1 MDAFRENTAGGGT
14 ALPDKTLRFCSS
26 ARETQLPVFPLPKRS
41 ALQTEGAPQLPV
53 TADLPVGSEP
63 KTRFLCGLCVPI
75 SYQPARNSALRI
87 TNYEFLLMIAPLSA
101 EDTI

>member
-1 MDAFRENTAGGGT
+1 MLSGKIQPAAGRRSPT
-14 ALPDKTLRFCSS
+14 KPFRFCSS
-26 ARETQLPVFPLPKRS
+26 AKETQSPVFPLPKRS

-75 SYQPARNSALRI
+75 SYQPARNYGLRI